1 MCTTRAHVKCAC
13 VFFLCVKSFLFKIK
27 NRIILPQN
35 IKKKFFNLGQKAAPR
50 RSSKKEKKGMTRKWG
65 GSSSSVGGKGAL
77 PAKKRRAARFL
88 SFCVFLVAFV
98 AMVVFAFSSFV
109 QVEVV
114 SNSSSSSSSSDD
126 DSVVVSSGG
135 EEKTTTRVEVR
146 TVQLPCKNEG
156 KGAASTTTTTTTRE
170 NLCEDPSRVDVLIR
184 SHSCETGTNA
194 EEFQQAELKAMP
206 RKPSEENSN
215 DDNNNNDDSRKRR
228 RDVLNH
234 VEDVDPE
241 MENQEMNRVL
251 ERFRSGQMVLEG
263 RRNIFHDDGGDG
275 NGNGAVKTYKTC
287 ALVGNSGTL
296 QKTAYGAMIDS
307 AEAVFR
313 VNDGVAKR
321 GCSLYAGSRT
331 TVRVVDAKA
340 LGKME
345 ILADDEEEG
354 TKTSTNS
361 FRSSSSSSSGNETMV
376 VLVNADEHERE
387 TIANSEYFN
396 HAKSVKRVHEDVQD
410 GANVL
415 MHSYREHLAKIG
427 KMQGAGGNIPSTG
440 MVAFYLALRLC
451 DFVALYGFGLYVEK
465 ERVENATPSSG
476 KKKGVAPVTAVHDF
490 YRYYDARRN
499 VELGMRQTHSFD
511 TERMLMSLVSRSTG
525 RSKLCGFKKDG
536 DEDEVTKRIRR
547 EQDRRARQLARRTGR
562 GKVKGGS
569 NSNNNANGAS
579 SDSASGVSVAEEKPI
594 EHNVNWDAHF
604 DSSTGAI
611 PQQK

>member
-1 MCTTRAHVKCAC
+1 
-13 VFFLCVKSFLFKIK
+13 
-27 NRIILPQN
+27 
-35 IKKKFFNLGQKAAPR
+35 
-50 RSSKKEKKGMTRKWG
+50 
-65 GSSSSVGGKGAL
+65 
-77 PAKKRRAARFL
+77 
-88 SFCVFLVAFV
+88 
-98 AMVVFAFSSFV
+98 
-109 QVEVV
+109 
-114 SNSSSSSSSSDD
+114 
-126 DSVVVSSGG
+126 
-135 EEKTTTRVEVR
+135 
-146 TVQLPCKNEG
+146 
-156 KGAASTTTTTTTRE
+156 
-170 NLCEDPSRVDVLIR
+170 
-184 SHSCETGTNA
+184 
-194 EEFQQAELKAMP
+194 MP
-206 RKPSEENSN
+206 RKPSEEKSN
-215 DDNNNNDDSRKRR
+215 DDDNNKNDDSRKRR

-345 ILADDEEEG
+345 ILADDEGEG

-451 DFVALYGFGLYVEK
+451 DFVGLYGFGLYVEK

-569 NSNNNANGAS
+569 TSNNNANGAS